1 MEYCDLN
8 DTIDLTPKEKEIFI
22 NGIKYSVSINKSQN
36 KSDSLIIKIFD
47 PNNKIDIYFTY
58 EASIQKLKNDI
69 KYLLLFETLEEMIN
83 SLNNIFNIGNACVE
97 KDKDNYFLKLK
108 FTVNGII
115 KISIVQLTIH
125 KLTKDTIENKLN
137 ELENKYNELIN
148 KYNELK
154 KEKDDNIKNIVNQAI
169 FNIDIKLKLFEEF
182 EKILLSKYNLNNI
195 QIENKIKKPIDNN
208 LILI

>member
-36 KSDSLIIKIFD
+36 KNDSLIIKIFD

-125 KLTKDTIENKLN
+125 KLTKDTMENRLN

-148 KYNELK
+148 KYNEL
-154 KEKDDNIKNIVNQAI
+154 I
-169 FNIDIKLKLFEEF
+169 
-182 EKILLSKYNLNNI
+182 
-195 QIENKIKKPIDNN
+195 
-208 LILI
+208 

>member
-36 KSDSLIIKIFD
+36 KNDSLIIKIFD

-125 KLTKDTIENKLN
+125 KLTKDTIENRLN

-154 KEKDDNIKNIVNQAI
+154 QEKEDNIKNIVNQTI
-169 FNIDIKLKLFEEF
+169 FNI
-182 EKILLSKYNLNNI
+182 ILLFIL
-195 QIENKIKKPIDNN
+195 QIILL
-208 LILI
+208 LILLLILLFILLFILLIILLFMLLFVLL

>member
-8 DTIDLTPKEKEIFI
+8 DTIDLTPKEKEIII

-83 SLNNIFNIGNACVE
+83 SLNNIFNIGNSCVE

-125 KLTKDTIENKLN
+125 KLTKDTIENRLN

-169 FNIDIKLKLFEEF
+169 FNIDIKLKLLEES
-182 EKILLSKYNLNNI
+182 EKILLSKYNLI
-195 QIENKIKKPIDNN
+195 IFKLRIK
-208 LILI
+208 